1 MIFLLTVGDKVDIQ
15 VLMGV
20 EQEIIGEL
28 DLNKAELVGNK
39 RWTF

>member
-20 EQEIIGEL
+20 EQEIIGEK
-28 DLNKAELVGNK
+28 DSIQKEQI
-39 RWTF
+39 